1 MLEFKVIRWKN
12 LLSTGNVFTEIVL
25 DTGAN
30 TLFIGENGA
39 GKSTIL
45 DALCFA
51 LFGKAFRNINK
62 PALINSVNDKN
73 MVVEVEFIT
82 NGKHYKI
89 IRGMKPN
96 IFEIYVEG
104 VLINQAADSRD
115 YQEYLEK
122 NILRVKSQRAF
133 TQIVIL
139 GAASFTPFMQLTAA
153 ARREF
158 IEDLLDIDVF
168 SSMNAIVKARSA
180 TLKSDIDKN
189 QLSIT
194 LTEEKKKVL
203 ERTLD
208 NLRSSTSEKIADL
221 KSQGRNQQ
229 KHYETLQAATDELI
243 RKRQS
248 YVTLGSGR
256 AEAIAAERKKQSEI
270 STLTV
275 HRDAHKR
282 DFDFYHRHDECPTC
296 KQELDAG
303 FKSNAITTSEEK
315 YNSLNENIKKL
326 QVEVKVLVDE
336 IKKYDKYAQ
345 FVTNLDK
352 DISVKHSEI
361 SSTQKD
367 IQKIAKEIKALT
379 VSDQTVIEVEQELGK
394 ITTELSDLEA
404 EKKRLLE
411 DKVYHDTAIT
421 LLKDGGIKTKIIKQ
435 YLPIIN
441 KTINLYL
448 KKFGFM
454 VNFSVN
460 EKFEEVIKSRYQDEF
475 SYNNFS
481 EGEKARIDLALLLA
495 WRTIAKMRNS
505 VSTNILILDE
515 VYDRSLDVSG
525 TEELTKILKDTT
537 NVIVI
542 SHTLDQSMHEF
553 DRVFTFMKKGNFSSC
568 TLS

>member
-1 MLEFKVIRWKN
+1 MLTFQTIRWKN
-12 LLSTGNVFTEIVL
+12 LLSTGNVFTEIDL
-25 DTGAN
+25 NTGAN

-73 MVVEVEFIT
+73 MVVEVEFNT

-96 IFEIYVEG
+96 IFEIYSDG
-104 VLINQAADSRD
+104 TLINQAADSRD

-122 NILRVKSQRAF
+122 SILRVKSQRAF

-168 SSMNAIVKARSA
+168 SSMNAIVKARA
-180 TLKSDIDKN
+180 GTLKTDIDKN

-203 ERTLD
+203 QRTLD
-208 NLRSSTSEKIADL
+208 NLRSSTSERISDL
-221 KSQGRNQQ
+221 KSQGRAQQ
-229 KHYETLQAATDELI
+229 KHYEKLQSEVDELMK
-243 RKRQS
+243 KRQA
-248 YVTLGSGR
+248 YVDLGKDRPS
-256 AEAIAAERKKQSEI
+256 AISAERKKQSEI
-270 STLTV
+270 STLIV

-296 KQELDAG
+296 KQDLNSE
-303 FKSNAITTSEEK
+303 FRTNAITNAEEK
-315 YNSLNENIKKL
+315 YNALQANIDILEK
-326 QVEVKVLVDE
+326 EVRVLIDD

-345 FVTNLDK
+345 FVTDLDR

-361 SSTQKD
+361 SITQKD
-367 IQKIAKEIKALT
+367 IQKIAREIKTLSSA
-379 VSDQTVIEVEQELGK
+379 DQTVIETEQELVNVN
-394 ITTELSDLEA
+394 TELDRLDA
-404 EKKRLLE
+404 EKKSLIE

-525 TEELTKILKDTT
+525 TEELTKILRDTK